1 MRRIALVSLISAGLV
16 AGSLASPAQAQP
28 PTTAPTPIT
37 TQATTLVKTKRV
49 DVDGDGRKD
58 KVRLYRI
65 TASTWRVT
73 VTTAKGKRASKTFT
87 STIASDWGLSS
98 PWTNPIRM
106 DGRAGTE
113 LPFMVAG
120 GDGVVFR
127 VLTWRKGRLVNEPK
141 LGGQSWYVGGPLP
154 EYQSY
159 RFYTVKKVRYAE
171 VAWLTPS
178 GNGTTCSAD
187 VNRYAWTS
195 TKWTFRRHYTVAAT
209 AGLCK
214 RYPGL

>member
-1 MRRIALVSLISAGLV
+1 MRRILIAGIIAASLV
-16 AGSLASPAQAQP
+16 AGSLTSPAQARAQEP
-28 PTTAPTPIT
+28 IAP
-37 TQATTLVKTKRV
+37 QATTLVKTKRV

-58 KVRLYRI
+58 KVRLYRV
-65 TASTWRVT
+65 TASRWRVT
-73 VTTAKGKRASKTFT
+73 VTTATGKRASKTFT
-87 STIASDWGLSS
+87 STIASDWGLAS

-106 DGRAGTE
+106 DGRAGVE
-113 LPFMVAG
+113 LPLMVAG

-195 TKWTFRRHYTVAAT
+195 TAWTFRKHYAVAAT
-209 AGLCK
+209 AGLCA